1 MISHKD
7 KFIFIHIP
15 KCGGTSIE
23 RFILSHYGIS
33 HDWTRK
39 YPLEALPTKVRSEF
53 NIGFGGQQH
62 MTLSNFS
69 LERQK
74 QYFSFAFVRN
84 PWDRIMSSYLYSRR
98 LGFKFTFESFLDSPR
113 FANHCGTQS
122 SFLNNNIDFVG
133 RFENLQED
141 FDIVCGKLGLDAKR
155 LPHENKTTHGHYTEW
170 YTDERKK
177 LIQDRYSEDIEVFN
191 YKFGE

>member
-23 RFILSHYGIS
+23 RFILSHYGVS

-39 YPLEALPTKVRSEF
+39 YPLEALPMKVRSEF
-53 NIGFGGQQH
+53 SIGFGRQQH

-74 QYFSFAFVRN
+74 EYNLEKQDYQFHKIIF
-84 PWDRIMSSYLYSRR
+84 
-98 LGFKFTFESFLDSPR
+98 FKS
-113 FANHCGTQS
+113 AN
-122 SFLNNNIDFVG
+122 
-133 RFENLQED
+133 
-141 FDIVCGKLGLDAKR
+141 
-155 LPHENKTTHGHYTEW
+155 YT
-170 YTDERKK
+170 
-177 LIQDRYSEDIEVFN
+177 
-191 YKFGE
+191 